1 MVRQNR
7 TLKKVNK
14 VLARVEKHIEET
26 RDALED
32 LEIEFEVL
40 KATVKRLKDAPVEA
54 VEAPE
59 EVDEEIDIEN
69 STNITIDPKVLI
81 QIFSTVSRL
90 AHMSSQCSM
99 LASKP
104 GG

>member
-1 MVRQNR
+1 MVRDR

-14 VLARVEKHIEET
+14 VLLRVEKHIEET

-40 KATVKRLKDAPVEA
+40 KATVKRKRFLRKRLWKKSISKTPQSSG
-54 VEAPE
+54 
-59 EVDEEIDIEN
+59 N
-69 STNITIDPKVLI
+69 SERQSART
-81 QIFSTVSRL
+81 SSRF
-90 AHMSSQCSM
+90 AHIPNQCSR